1 MFNFTELLHYKS
13 KIYILFNE
21 VIKNELIKL
30 MKLYYDDVLAEHYK
44 VNRTINLLF
53 RKYY

>member
-1 MFNFTELLHYKS
+1 MFHFTELLYHKD
-13 KIYILFNE
+13 KIYILFDE

-30 MKLYYDDVLAEHYK
+30 HHDDVLAKHYE

>member
-1 MFNFTELLHYKS
+1 MFNFTELLHHKN
-13 KIYILFNE
+13 KIYILFNK

-30 MKLYYDDVLAEHYK
+30 HHDNVLAEHYK
-44 VNRTINLLF
+44 VNRIMNLLF

>member
-1 MFNFTELLHYKS
+1 MFDFTELLHHKS
-13 KIYILFNE
+13 KIYILFDK
-21 VIKNELIKL
+21 VIKSEL
-30 MKLYYDDVLAEHYK
+30 MKLHHDNVLAEHYK

>member
-1 MFNFTELLHYKS
+1 MFNFTELLCHKN
-13 KIYILFNE
+13 KIYILFDE

-30 MKLYYDDVLAEHYK
+30 HHNDVLTEHYE

-53 RKYY
+53 KKYY